1 MKNRIY
7 YLAFFILCTQCQSDQ
22 IYQPTNLKLLSPDEV
37 IELAKAGPLVT
48 AQTSFRNFK
57 GNALNAEEKDQLNR
71 GLLGKDYYV
80 DEQGQVKEIIVRAA
94 SLEDQMLE
102 IQVKD
107 LAERAWEKVQL
118 IDVDCSIQKKILD
131 QVYEIDQGARSG
143 GNYDMQEA
151 DSVCLQAVMS
161 LIDKC
166 GFPSKA
172 EVGEKGIDAIW
183 LVFQHS
189 APGIMAYYYPRLMQA
204 TEAGEIR
211 MTSMA
216 LMQDRM
222 LMRHGLRQ
230 IYGSQITNDGLYP
243 VHDPENLNKR
253 RAEIGLQP
261 IEEYLERW
269 GLTFRVEDHQ

>member
-7 YLAFFILCTQCQSDQ
+7 YLAFLILLLQCQSDQ
-22 IYQPTNLKLLSPDEV
+22 KYQPSNLKLLSNTEV
-37 IELAKAGPLVT
+37 IDLARKGNLVN
-48 AQTSFRNFK
+48 AETSFKNIK
-57 GNALNAEEKDQLNR
+57 GKSLSQNEKDQLDQSF
-71 GLLGKDYYV
+71 LGKDYYA
-80 DEQGQVKEIIVRAA
+80 DDQGQVQEIVVRPIT
-94 SLEDQMLE
+94 LEDQILE

-118 IDVDCSIQKKILD
+118 IDVDCSIQEKILE
-131 QVYEIDQGARSG
+131 QVYEIDQGARTG
-143 GNYDMQEA
+143 GSYNMPEA

-166 GFPSKA
+166 GFPSKS

-189 APGIMAYYYPRLMQA
+189 APGIMAYFYPRLMQA
-204 TEAGEIR
+204 VEEGDIR

-261 IEEYLERW
+261 IEDYLDRW
-269 GLTFRVEDHQ
+269 GFTFKVEDHQ